1 MPVSKAQGEWIA
13 EHLSGRY
20 HLPPAE
26 EIRADMAAEREAH
39 AECFYRSARHTTEID
54 LDQWLRALANE
65 RRHGARR
72 ATRRGNALPIP
83 PRGRVPEPAAG
94 LAPA

>member
-1 MPVSKAQGEWIA
+1 MSARNSWGLTIRMEWWR
-13 EHLSGRY
+13 SS
-20 HLPPAE
+20 
-26 EIRADMAAEREAH
+26 AEREAH
-39 AECFYRSARHTTEID
+39 AERFYRSARHTTEID